1 VEAEAEDG
9 NTRWGSVLREA
20 AGRALCSH
28 LISGCVGRQIDHGE
42 VGSQDHT
49 GVRRRQIHRFDR
61 YVTKQQIE
69 EGAYVRERI

>member
-1 VEAEAEDG
+1 METESEDG

-20 AGRALCSH
+20 AGGALCSH
-28 LISGCVGRQIDHGE
+28 LISGRVGRQIDHGE

-61 YVTKQQIE
+61 YVAKQQIKV
-69 EGAYVRERI
+69 GAYAREKR